1 MYLLDTNIVSETR
14 KPRPHVAVMKWL
26 DSVPKE
32 QLNVSAV
39 TIGEI
44 QSGIEKTRR
53 SDPGRATELEIWL
66 NAVIKR
72 ETILP
77 LTTEIMRRWGA
88 LKYRHQENKFSDIML
103 TATAM
108 VHDLTIATR
117 NIRDFEGFE
126 VKLVNP
132 FKSN

>member
-14 KPRPHVAVMKWL
+14 KPRPHVAVIGWL

-53 SDPGRATELEIWL
+53 SDPERATELEIWL

-77 LTTEIMRRWGA
+77 LTTEITRRWGA
-88 LKYRHQENKFSDIML
+88 LKYRHQENKFSDIIL

-117 NIRDFEGFE
+117 NIRDFKGFE